1 MSLSKNCELDG
12 AVLGGCDDKAA
23 GNCDVSSCSRKTAV
37 RTAYQRAGSVFNQEV
52 REGFGIGRTYD
63 AGDGDVGILVSVLVV
78 IKINNIHDV
87 WSSGRLFCK
96 LVRLKLRS
104 VDDGV
109 FRQ

>member
-1 MSLSKNCELDG
+1 
-12 AVLGGCDDKAA
+12 
-23 GNCDVSSCSRKTAV
+23 
-37 RTAYQRAGSVFNQEV
+37 
-52 REGFGIGRTYD
+52 
-63 AGDGDVGILVSVLVV
+63 VSVLVV